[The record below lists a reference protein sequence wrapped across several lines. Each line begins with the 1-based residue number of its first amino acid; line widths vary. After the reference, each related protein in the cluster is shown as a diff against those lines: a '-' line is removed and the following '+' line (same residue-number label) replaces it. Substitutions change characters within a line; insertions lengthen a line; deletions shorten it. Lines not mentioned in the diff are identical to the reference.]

1 MLYLSSNFSWDELID
16 EHDQLTRLIVDKNT
30 ESVDELVE
38 SHIRKK
44 RYEAIGSQLSQY
56 VKKGVDI

>member
-16 EHDQLTRLIVDKNT
+16 EHNQLIGLVVDKNT

-38 SHIRKK
+38 SHIQKR
-44 RYEAIGSQLSQY
+44 RYEEIGTQISQY
-56 VKKGVDI
+56 VKKG